1 MKLLRRSSSAPKRSR
16 RQVGHHAGSSL
27 IAILF
32 IIGVVASGPMA
43 GYLTAGSFACAS
55 SDQTYA
61 RSLSEAFRQASEKA
75 LDSVVTI
82 RSQPKSVSRDE
93 LRWPRGDRYGGD
105 PLEEFFGGRFGRRF
119 SPGAPMLPRMQPRP
133 RASSGSGVVI
143 DASGV
148 ILTNHH
154 VVAGGGT
161 VTVRLRDGR
170 EFEATRVKTDPR
182 TDLAVV
188 WIDAPG
194 DLPTASLGD
203 SDALRVGDWVL
214 ALGQPFGLENTV
226 TAGIISAKNRG
237 VGLVGREEFLQTDA
251 AINPGNSG
259 GPLIDLD
266 GNVVGINTAISSS
279 SGGYQG
285 VGFAIPVNLVRWV
298 SEQLVEHGTVRRA
311 FLGVMI
317 QSVTPE
323 LAEQFGGDV
332 KSGAAITRVLPDTP
346 SAESGLKA
354 GDVVVDFAGKNI
366 EDAQD
371 LQAIVE
377 RTEIGSRKPLRIVR
391 DGKSMTVHVKLREQ
405 PSGGTLTRLTHESS
419 ERSGS
424 LERLGLE
431 VDNLS
436 ENVALQLG
444 LEDASGVVITS
455 IRPGSSAELAG
466 LAPSMVITQV
476 NRQSVRTVKDLHKAL
491 EAREAAKSVLL
502 LVRDRQG
509 SRFVVLHSEK

>member
-1 MKLLRRSSSAPKRSR
+1 MYHAVTPASARNKR
-16 RQVGHHAGSSL
+16 
-27 IAILF
+27 
-32 IIGVVASGPMA
+32 P
-43 GYLTAGSFACAS
+43 
-55 SDQTYA
+55 
-61 RSLSEAFRQASEKA
+61 
-75 LDSVVTI
+75 
-82 RSQPKSVSRDE
+82 RSQPKAVSRDE
-93 LRWPRGDRYGGD
+93 IRWRRDDRHGRH
-105 PLEEFFGGRFGRRF
+105 PLEDFFGGPFGGPLGKSF
-119 SPGAPMLPRMQPRP
+119 SPGGVPMLPHVQPPP
-133 RASSGSGVVI
+133 RASSGSGVII
-143 DASGV
+143 DASGI

-154 VVAGGGT
+154 VVAGGGK

-170 EFEATRVKTDPR
+170 EFEATSVKTDPR

-188 WIDAPG
+188 WIDPP
-194 DLPTASLGD
+194 DQLPAASLGD
-203 SDALRVGDWVL
+203 SDALRIGDWVL

-266 GNVVGINTAISSS
+266 GKVIGINTAISSS

-285 VGFAIPVNLVRWV
+285 IGFAIPVKLVRWV

-311 FLGVMI
+311 FLGVTI

-323 LAEQFGGDV
+323 LADQFGGDV
-332 KSGAAITRVLPDTP
+332 KSGAAITRVFPNTP
-346 SAESGLKA
+346 GAEAGLKA
-354 GDVVVDFAGKNI
+354 GDVVIDFAGKNI
-366 EDAQD
+366 DDARD

-405 PSGGTLTRLTHESS
+405 PSGGTLTRLTHKSS

-431 VDNLS
+431 VDSLS
-436 ENVALQLG
+436 QDVARQLR
-444 LEDASGVVITS
+444 LKDASGVVITS
-455 IRPGSSAELAG
+455 VRPGSSAALAG

-476 NRQSVRTVKDLHKAL
+476 NRQSVRTVKDLHETL
-491 EAREAAKSVLL
+491 DAREVEKNVLL

-509 SRFVVLHSEK
+509 SRFVVLHFDK